1 MKIRIGYL
9 EKNMDKKSLDTLV
22 ETYFITLIAKYGLKD
37 AKKIVKLV
45 STKLK
50 AESRKRKEKK

>member
-1 MKIRIGYL
+1 
-9 EKNMDKKSLDTLV
+9 MDKKSLDTLV

-50 AESRKRKEKK
+50 AESKKRKEKKWKIKNILF